1 MNIKI
6 DIKVRIPPGKDFI
19 TGEEFIYNWQSLE
32 YKSIASKNEASL
44 FSYLLLQLEFLSFGL
59 NYFGF

>member
-19 TGEEFIYNWQSLE
+19 TDEEFIYNWQSFE
-32 YKSIASKNEASL
+32 YKSIASKN
-44 FSYLLLQLEFLSFGL
+44 
-59 NYFGF
+59 

>member
-19 TGEEFIYNWQSLE
+19 TGEEFIYNWQSFE
-32 YKSIASKNEASL
+32 YKSIASKN
-44 FSYLLLQLEFLSFGL
+44 
-59 NYFGF
+59 